1 MSLLV
6 DASIGGLGVC
16 QGLIR
21 DQPEDFSLLVTEK
34 SPQGIHFLSETF
46 IEQPNDL
53 SRFNL

>member
-1 MSLLV
+1 MSLLA

-16 QGLIR
+16 QGLIQ

-34 SPQGIHFLSETF
+34 PPQGIHFLSETF

-53 SRFNL
+53 SRFNP